1 MMEASTLSG
10 PAQAAPEDMTVTDL
24 VSLIEGSDTPD
35 NQAQDAHDE
44 LEARADD
51 GVEEAK
57 AALESLGADAEVAEG
72 AEQEFDGVTPEPE
85 GSLPTAA
92 DDDGSDVDLS
102 DGVELQLPG
111 LEGVKLSFQGIGGK
125 RPDESWLRVVG
136 GAFAVPGTQFEK
148 GQDVHVELRLRVTEV
163 AFSDTLDT
171 KTAQATTSKR
181 NHKGRVIGAVV
192 IEQSAMEKLN
202 ELTDAVNGFLDD
214 TVSKSVLAGILG
226 RDEPPSLMD

>member
-1 MMEASTLSG
+1 MEASTLNPPSD
-10 PAQAAPEDMTVTDL
+10 AEATRPEDMTIPRL
-24 VSLIEGSDTPD
+24 VELAEGGGGITEEE
-35 NQAQDAHDE
+35 ARDALDE

-51 GVEEAK
+51 GVQEAK
-57 AALESLGADAEVAEG
+57 DALEELGADPEVTEPEPA
-72 AEQEFDGVTPEPE
+72 AEQPAP
-85 GSLPTAA
+85 SLPEAA

-102 DGVELQLPG
+102 NGVELQLPG
-111 LEGVKLSFQGIGGK
+111 LEGVKLSFAGIGGK

-136 GAFAVPGTQFEK
+136 GAFGVPNQQFEK

-181 NHKGRVIGAVV
+181 VHKGRVIGAVV
-192 IEQSAMEKLN
+192 IDQSQMEAHN
-202 ELTDAVNGFLDD
+202 ELRDAVDGFLDG

-226 RDEPPSLMD
+226 RDEADTLLD